1 MYPVQIPTFDCAG
14 KTAVI
19 TGAGSGIGQAA
30 AMLFAAYGANVVA
43 ADISEAAAE
52 KTAQVIRRNG
62 GRVHVIPVDIA
73 QSGQVDRLIDEDGRP
88 FWRCGYFRCQC
99 WNRRCSPPLLEQ
111 TEEEF
116 MNVVSVNLKD
126 TFLCAK
132 AAAKQMIHQGRGGRI
147 VITASIGAFEG
158 GGHHG
163 PYGASKG
170 ALVTLVRTMGR
181 EWAEYGITV
190 NAVCPGLTA
199 TAINQGLLED
209 KALAEALLDKIPMH
223 RMAQPE
229 EIASP
234 CCIWQPMP
242 AAFIHRNH
250 IDRRRRLRPQEDNQ

>member
-1 MYPVQIPTFDCAG
+1 MYPVQIPTFGCSG
-14 KTAVI
+14 KTVVV

-30 AMLFAAYGANVVA
+30 AMLFASYGANVVA

-52 KTAQVIRRNG
+52 KTAEIIRRNG
-62 GRVHVIPVDIA
+62 GRVHVVPVDIS
-73 QSGQVDRLIDEDGRP
+73 QSQQVDRLITQTVDHFGGVDVFVANAGI
-88 FWRCGYFRCQC
+88 GGAVL
-99 WNRRCSPPLLEQ
+99 PLLEQ

-116 MNVVSVNLKD
+116 MNVVSVNLKG

-132 AAAKQMIHQGRGGRI
+132 AAAAQMIHQGRGGRI
-147 VITASIGAFEG
+147 IITASIGAFE

-209 KALAEALLDKIPMH
+209 KALADSLLDKIPMH

-229 EIASP
+229 EIASA
-234 CCIWQPMP
+234 MLYLATDA
-242 AAFIHRNH
+242 AAFITGTTL
-250 IDRRRRLRPQEDNQ
+250 IADGGATTGG

>member
-30 AMLFAAYGANVVA
+30 AMLFAAYGANVIV

-52 KTAQVIRRNG
+52 KTAEVIRRNG
-62 GRVHVIPVDIA
+62 GRVHVIPVDIS
-73 QSGQVDRLIDEDGRP
+73 QSVQVGRLITETVDHFG
-88 FWRCGYFRCQC
+88 GAVL
-99 WNRRCSPPLLEQ
+99 PLLEQ
-111 TEEEF
+111 TENEF
-116 MNVVSVNLKD
+116 MNVISVNLKG

-132 AAAKQMIHQGRGGRI
+132 AAANQMIHQGRGGRI

-209 KALAEALLDKIPMH
+209 KALAESLLDKIPMH

-229 EIASP
+229 EIASA
-234 CCIWQPMP
+234 MLYLATDA
-242 AAFIHRNH
+242 AAFITGTTL
-250 IDRRRRLRPQEDNQ
+250 IVDGGATTGG

>member
-30 AMLFAAYGANVVA
+30 AMLFAAYGANVIV

-52 KTAQVIRRNG
+52 KTAEVIRRNG
-62 GRVHVIPVDIA
+62 GDIS
-73 QSGQVDRLIDEDGRP
+73 QSAQVDRLITETVDHFGGVDIFVANAGI
-88 FWRCGYFRCQC
+88 GGAVL
-99 WNRRCSPPLLEQ
+99 PLLEQ
-111 TEEEF
+111 TENEF
-116 MNVVSVNLKD
+116 VNVISVNLKG

-132 AAAKQMIHQGRGGRI
+132 AAANQMIHQGRGGRI

-209 KALAEALLDKIPMH
+209 KALAESLLDKIPMH

-229 EIASP
+229 EIASA
-234 CCIWQPMP
+234 MLYLATDA
-242 AAFIHRNH
+242 AAFITGTTL
-250 IDRRRRLRPQEDNQ
+250 IVDGGATTGG

>member
-1 MYPVQIPTFDCAG
+1 MYPVQIPTFDCAE

-43 ADISEAAAE
+43 ADISETAAE
-52 KTAQVIRRNG
+52 KTAEIIRRNG

-73 QSGQVDRLIDEDGRP
+73 QSPQVDRLIATTVDRFGGVDVFIANAGI
-88 FWRCGYFRCQC
+88 GGAVL
-99 WNRRCSPPLLEQ
+99 PLLEQ

-116 MNVVSVNLKD
+116 MNVVSVNLKG

-132 AAAKQMIHQGRGGRI
+132 AAAKQMIHQERGGRI

-158 GGHHG
+158 AGHHG

-170 ALVTLVRTMGR
+170 ALVALVRTMGR

-229 EIASP
+229 EIASA
-234 CCIWQPMP
+234 MLYLATDA
-242 AAFIHRNH
+242 AAFITGTTL
-250 IDRRRRLRPQEDNQ
+250 IVDGGATTGG

>member
-1 MYPVQIPTFDCAG
+1 MYPVPIPTFDCAG
-14 KTAVI
+14 KNAIV

-30 AMLFAAYGANVVA
+30 AMLFAAYGANVIA
-43 ADISEAAAE
+43 ADISESAAE
-52 KTAQVIRRNG
+52 KTAEIIRRNG
-62 GRVHVIPVDIA
+62 GRVRVIPVDIS
-73 QSGQVDRLIDEDGRP
+73 QSIQVEHLIAEAVDHFGGVDIFIANAGI
-88 FWRCGYFRCQC
+88 GGTVL
-99 WNRRCSPPLLEQ
+99 PLLEQ

-116 MNVVSVNLKD
+116 MNVISVNLKG

-199 TAINQGLLED
+199 TAINQELLNNQ
-209 KALAEALLDKIPMH
+209 ALAETLLDKIPMH

-229 EIASP
+229 EIASA
-234 CCIWQPMP
+234 MLYLATDA
-242 AAFIHRNH
+242 AAFITGTTL
-250 IDRRRRLRPQEDNQ
+250 IVDGGATTGG

>member
-1 MYPVQIPTFDCAG
+1 MYPVTIPTFDCSG

-30 AMLFAAYGANVVA
+30 AMLFAAYGANVIA
-43 ADISEAAAE
+43 ADISQDAAE
-52 KTAQVIRRNG
+52 KTAEVIRRNG
-62 GRVHVIPVDIA
+62 GRVYVVPVDIS
-73 QSGQVDRLIDEDGRP
+73 QSAQVDALINETVDRFGGVDIFVANAGI
-88 FWRCGYFRCQC
+88 GGAVL
-99 WNRRCSPPLLEQ
+99 PLLEQ
-111 TEEEF
+111 TETEF
-116 MNVVSVNLKD
+116 MNVISVNLKG

-209 KALAEALLDKIPMH
+209 KPLAESLLDKIPMH

-229 EIASP
+229 EIASA
-234 CCIWQPMP
+234 MLYLAADA
-242 AAFIHRNH
+242 AAFITGTTL
-250 IDRRRRLRPQEDNQ
+250 IVDGGATTGG

>member
-30 AMLFAAYGANVVA
+30 AMLFAAYGANVIA
-43 ADISEAAAE
+43 AGISAEAAE
-52 KTAQVIRRNG
+52 KTAEVIRRNG
-62 GRVHVIPVDIA
+62 GRVHVVPVDIA
-73 QSGQVDRLIDEDGRP
+73 QSQQVDRLITETVDHFGGVDIFIANAGI
-88 FWRCGYFRCQC
+88 GGAVL
-99 WNRRCSPPLLEQ
+99 PLLEQ
-111 TEEEF
+111 TEDEF
-116 MNVVSVNLKD
+116 MNVISVNLKG

-132 AAAKQMIHQGRGGRI
+132 AAAKQMIRQGRGGRI

-181 EWAEYGITV
+181 EWCEYGITV

-199 TAINQGLLED
+199 TAINQRLLED
-209 KALAEALLDKIPMH
+209 KQLAETLLDKIPMH

-229 EIASP
+229 EIASA
-234 CCIWQPMP
+234 MLYFATDA
-242 AAFIHRNH
+242 AAFITGTTL
-250 IDRRRRLRPQEDNQ
+250 IVDGGATTGG

>member
-30 AMLFAAYGANVVA
+30 AMLFAAYGANVIVA
-43 ADISEAAAE
+43 YISEAAAE
-52 KTAQVIRRNG
+52 KTAEVIRRNG
-62 GRVHVIPVDIA
+62 ERVHVIHVDIS
-73 QSGQVDRLIDEDGRP
+73 QSAQVDRLITETVNHFGGVDIFVANAGI
-88 FWRCGYFRCQC
+88 GGAVL
-99 WNRRCSPPLLEQ
+99 PLLEQ
-111 TEEEF
+111 TENEF
-116 MNVVSVNLKD
+116 VNVISVNLKG

-132 AAAKQMIHQGRGGRI
+132 AAANQMIHQGRGGRI

-209 KALAEALLDKIPMH
+209 KALAESLLDKIPMH

-229 EIASP
+229 EIASA
-234 CCIWQPMP
+234 MLYLATDA
-242 AAFIHRNH
+242 AAFITGTTL
-250 IDRRRRLRPQEDNQ
+250 IVDGGATTGG

>member
-30 AMLFAAYGANVVA
+30 AMLFAAYGANVVV
-43 ADISEAAAE
+43 ADISNAAAE
-52 KTAQVIRRNG
+52 KTAGVIRRNG
-62 GRVHVIPVDIA
+62 GRVHVIQVDIA
-73 QSGQVDRLIDEDGRP
+73 QSPQVDQLIAETV
-88 FWRCGYFRCQC
+88 
-99 WNRRCSPPLLEQ
+99 NRFGGVDIFDANAGIGGAVLPLLEQ

-116 MNVVSVNLKD
+116 MNVVSVNLKG

-132 AAAKQMIHQGRGGRI
+132 AAARQMIHQGRGGRI

-199 TAINQGLLED
+199 TAINQRLLED
-209 KALAEALLDKIPMH
+209 KTLAEALLDKIPMH

-229 EIASP
+229 EIASA
-234 CCIWQPMP
+234 MLYLATDA
-242 AAFIHRNH
+242 AAFITGTTL
-250 IDRRRRLRPQEDNQ
+250 IVDGGATTGG

>member
-73 QSGQVDRLIDEDGRP
+73 QSPQVDRLIAETVDRFGGVDIFVANAGI
-88 FWRCGYFRCQC
+88 GGAVL
-99 WNRRCSPPLLEQ
+99 PLLEQ

-116 MNVVSVNLKD
+116 MNVVSVNLKG

-158 GGHHG
+158 DGHHG

-229 EIASP
+229 EIASA
-234 CCIWQPMP
+234 MLYLATDA
-242 AAFIHRNH
+242 AAFITGTTL
-250 IDRRRRLRPQEDNQ
+250 IVDGGATTGG

>member
-30 AMLFAAYGANVVA
+30 AMLFAAYGANVIV

-52 KTAQVIRRNG
+52 KTAEVIRRNG
-62 GRVHVIPVDIA
+62 GRVHVIHVDIS
-73 QSGQVDRLIDEDGRP
+73 QSAQVDRLITETVDQFGGVDIFVANAGI
-88 FWRCGYFRCQC
+88 GGAVL
-99 WNRRCSPPLLEQ
+99 PLLEQ
-111 TEEEF
+111 TENEF
-116 MNVVSVNLKD
+116 VNVISVNLKG

-132 AAAKQMIHQGRGGRI
+132 AAASQMIHQGRGGRI

-209 KALAEALLDKIPMH
+209 KALAESLLDKIPMH

-229 EIASP
+229 EIASA
-234 CCIWQPMP
+234 MLYLATDA
-242 AAFIHRNH
+242 AAFITGTTL
-250 IDRRRRLRPQEDNQ
+250 IVDGGATTGG

>member
-1 MYPVQIPTFDCAG
+1 MYPVPIPTFDCAG
-14 KTAVI
+14 KTAIV

-30 AMLFAAYGANVVA
+30 AMLFAAYGANVIA
-43 ADISEAAAE
+43 ADISELAAE
-52 KTAQVIRRNG
+52 KTAEIIRRNG
-62 GRVHVIPVDIA
+62 GRVHVIPVDIS
-73 QSGQVDRLIDEDGRP
+73 QSPQVEHLIAEAVDHFGGVDIFVANAGI
-88 FWRCGYFRCQC
+88 GGAVL
-99 WNRRCSPPLLEQ
+99 PLLEQ

-116 MNVVSVNLKD
+116 MNVISVNLKG

-199 TAINQGLLED
+199 TAINQELLENQ
-209 KALAEALLDKIPMH
+209 ALAETLLGKIPMH

-229 EIASP
+229 EIASA
-234 CCIWQPMP
+234 MLYLATDA
-242 AAFIHRNH
+242 AAFITGTTL
-250 IDRRRRLRPQEDNQ
+250 IVDGGATTGG

>member
-30 AMLFAAYGANVVA
+30 AMLFAAYGANVIV

-52 KTAQVIRRNG
+52 KTAEVIRRNG
-62 GRVHVIPVDIA
+62 GRVHVIPVDIS
-73 QSGQVDRLIDEDGRP
+73 QSVQVGRLITETVDHFGGVDIFVANAGI
-88 FWRCGYFRCQC
+88 GGAVL
-99 WNRRCSPPLLEQ
+99 PLLEQ
-111 TEEEF
+111 TENEF
-116 MNVVSVNLKD
+116 MNVISVNLKG

-132 AAAKQMIHQGRGGRI
+132 AAANQMIHQGRGGRI

-158 GGHHG
+158 SGHHG

-209 KALAEALLDKIPMH
+209 KALAESLLDKIPMH

-229 EIASP
+229 EIASA
-234 CCIWQPMP
+234 MLYLATDA
-242 AAFIHRNH
+242 AAFITGTTL
-250 IDRRRRLRPQEDNQ
+250 IVDGGATTGG